1 VSHVVDPVCV
11 WRLLT
16 LSRRV
21 FQVCPRCCLRFCGV
35 PASPHTYGQTVPPR
49 SALCAAVGVETPPTA
64 GTAVCPACLG
74 ALQHIDDPLT
84 SGGSA
89 HPLPV
94 LHRAAG
100 LEEGGGPGRCLLA
113 GGLNKAALAAALLC
127 GGHGCDVPDD
137 GPVYTLGV
145 TLDPGFAVL
154 AAAQAAALHL
164 AMIAAPPAASD
175 EAAPAAAHVH
185 VVSLKDVVLAVFRCA
200 LDTATSHSGS
210 TVPPLH
216 CHVAILHGAAS
227 AEVLAA
233 SGCDPLPT
241 GGKPGQR
248 ARQQAAWRDEGSQSQ
263 WPFLE
268 GSVGDSTGGAAQEQP
283 LPVPNPHVQQQG
295 DDAFNSTS
303 KQVAAMPPAELLQ
316 RLPHPFALACAPT
329 RCHVAVCVN
338 RPLLYVGGYYIKQ
351 LRGISQTMWMQP
363 PGGGGGGG
371 GAGPEEEE
379 SAVQVGN
386 GSVATDI
393 QAVLQPL
400 LRCDAFNFVAAGRED
415 MDVRMLGPRGRPFVL
430 EVDNCRC
437 APRELSVDALGRV
450 CAALGA
456 AGRVGCTA
464 LQTLTQEQRRLI
476 REGEAD
482 KRKCYKALVW
492 LSRGVDAAV
501 LTALGEGHKDI
512 ALQQRTPIRV
522 LHRRAP
528 LVRTKMVHSLR
539 LSPLPGAPCFHL
551 LHLDCGAG
559 TYVKEFVHGDFGR
572 TQPSLVDLIVAA
584 EQAGARSAG
593 AHPAAVPLP
602 RLQADCIQLDVVSI
616 DMEWV

>member
-1 VSHVVDPVCV
+1 M
-11 WRLLT
+11 
-16 LSRRV
+16 
-21 FQVCPRCCLRFCGV
+21 
-35 PASPHTYGQTVPPR
+35 
-49 SALCAAVGVETPPTA
+49 
-64 GTAVCPACLG
+64 
-74 ALQHIDDPLT
+74 
-84 SGGSA
+84 
-89 HPLPV
+89 

-100 LEEGGGPGRCLLA
+100 QEEGSGPGRCLLV
-113 GGLNKAALAAALLC
+113 GGLTKPALAAALLC
-127 GGHGCDVPDD
+127 GGHGCDVPTD

-145 TLDPGFAVL
+145 TLDPCFAVL
-154 AAAQAAALHL
+154 AAAQAAALHRDL
-164 AMIAAPPAASD
+164 MAHPQSAAPM
-175 EAAPAAAHVH
+175 H

-200 LDTATSHSGS
+200 RDTATSQSAGS
-210 TVPPLH
+210 SVPPLH
-216 CHVAILHGAAS
+216 CLFSILHGAAS

-248 ARQQAAWRDEGSQSQ
+248 VRQQAAWRDEGSQSQ

-268 GSVGDSTGGAAQEQP
+268 GSGDDSSTSHQQP
-283 LPVPNPHVQQQG
+283 LPVPSPHVQQQG
-295 DDAFNSTS
+295 DDAFNSTF
-303 KQVAAMPPAELLQ
+303 KPVAAMPAAELLQ
-316 RLPHPFALACAPT
+316 RLPHPFALAAAPT
-329 RCHVAVCVN
+329 RCHVAVCVS

-363 PGGGGGGG
+363 TGGGG

-379 SAVQVGN
+379 SAGAAQVGN

-415 MDVRMLGPRGRPFVL
+415 MDVRMLGPSGRPFVL

-437 APRELSVDALGRV
+437 APSELSVEALGGV

-464 LQTLTQEQRRLI
+464 LQTLTQEQRRMI

-492 LSRGVDAAV
+492 LSRPVDATV
-501 LTALGEGHKDI
+501 LTALEEGHKDI

-539 LSPLPGAPCFHL
+539 FSPLPGAPCFHL

-572 TQPSLVDLIVAA
+572 TQPSLVDLILAA
-584 EQAGARSAG
+584 EQVGASSAG
-593 AHPAAVPLP
+593 ADAPAVPLP